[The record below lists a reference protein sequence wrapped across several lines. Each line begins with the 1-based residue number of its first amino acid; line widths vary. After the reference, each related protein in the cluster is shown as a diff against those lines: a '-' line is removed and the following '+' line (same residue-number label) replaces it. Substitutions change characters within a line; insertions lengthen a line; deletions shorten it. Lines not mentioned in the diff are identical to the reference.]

1 MIKDFEGKN
10 PVISDRAF
18 AAENATIIGDV
29 HLSDGTSVWYGA
41 VIRGDCAT
49 ITIGE
54 HSNIQ
59 DNCTVHADKGFNV
72 TVGKNVTVGHNAIL
86 HGCTVGDNCLIGM
99 GAILLNGAV
108 IGENSIVGAG
118 ALVTE
123 NKIFPPNS
131 VIIGS
136 PAKVSKT
143 LDGNKKEDMLKSVT
157 QNAEHYL
164 ELAKIQL

>member
-1 MIKDFEGKN
+1 MIKDFDGN
-10 PVISDRAF
+10 SPAISDGAF
-18 AAENATIIGDV
+18 VAENASVIGKV
-29 HLSDGTSVWYGA
+29 TLSDGVSVWYGA
-41 VIRGDCAT
+41 VIRGDCAA
-49 ITIGE
+49 IAIGE
-54 HSNIQ
+54 NSNIQ
-59 DNCTVHADKGFNV
+59 DNCILHADKGFDV
-72 TVGKNVTVGHNAIL
+72 TVGKNVTVGHNAVL
-86 HGCTVGDNCLIGM
+86 HGCSVGDNCLIGM

-143 LDGNKKEDMLKSVT
+143 LEGEKKEDTLKSIAE
-157 QNAEHYL
+157 NAEHYL
-164 ELAKIQL
+164 ELAKMQL